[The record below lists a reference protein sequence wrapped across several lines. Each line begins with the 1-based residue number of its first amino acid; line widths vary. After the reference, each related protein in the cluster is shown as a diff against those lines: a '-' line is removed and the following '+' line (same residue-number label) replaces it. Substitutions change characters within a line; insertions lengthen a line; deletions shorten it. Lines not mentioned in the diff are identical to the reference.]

1 MKVFVLKK
9 EDEIEDKQIEEKE
22 DTIHIKKSEKFNYI
36 VINNPKDSNS
46 ICTIKEI
53 KILNK
58 DIPNKLC
65 LMGGEE
71 ELYKDIEEPTIVDK
85 IGIFDIK
92 IKQEEKADDR
102 NLEIER
108 NELLQNEECNILR
121 ESVLILLPKGCLFI
135 KLDKEVN
142 DLHMNINW
150 TSEKIH

>member
-22 DTIHIKKSEKFNYI
+22 DTIYIKKSEKFNYI

-71 ELYKDIEEPTIVDK
+71 ELYKDIEESTIIDK

-92 IKQEEKADDR
+92 IKQEEKVDET
-102 NLEIER
+102 NLEIQR
-108 NELLQNEECNILR
+108 NELLQNEECNILK
-121 ESVLILLPKGCLFI
+121 ELVLILLPKGCLFI
-135 KLDKEVN
+135 KLDNEVN

>member
-71 ELYKDIEEPTIVDK
+71 ELYKDIEQPTIIDK

-92 IKQEEKADDR
+92 IKQEEKADET
-102 NLEIER
+102 NLEIQR
-108 NELLQNEECNILR
+108 NELLQNEECNILK
-121 ESVLILLPKGCLFI
+121 ESILILLPKGCLFI
-135 KLDKEVN
+135 KLDNEVN

>member
-1 MKVFVLKK
+1 VKVFVLKK

-65 LMGGEE
+65 LMGGEG
-71 ELYKDIEEPTIVDK
+71 ELYKDIEEPTITDK

-92 IKQEEKADDR
+92 IKQEEKEDER
-102 NLEIER
+102 NLEIQR
-108 NELLQNEECNILR
+108 NELLQNKECNILK
-121 ESVLILLPKGCLFI
+121 ELVLILLPKGCLFI

>member
-9 EDEIEDKQIEEKE
+9 GDEIENKQIGEKE
-22 DTIHIKKSEKFNYI
+22 DTIHIKKAEKFNYI

-58 DIPNKLC
+58 DIPNKLR
-65 LMGGEE
+65 LMSGEE
-71 ELYKDIEEPTIVDK
+71 ELNKDIEETTIIDK
-85 IGIFDIK
+85 IGIFNIK
-92 IKQEEKADDR
+92 IKQEEKEDER

-108 NELLQNEECNILR
+108 NELLQNEECNILK

-150 TSEKIH
+150 TSEEIH

>member
-9 EDEIEDKQIEEKE
+9 GDEIEDKQIGEKE
-22 DTIHIKKSEKFNYI
+22 DNIHIKKSEKFNYI

-58 DIPNKLC
+58 DIPNKFC

-71 ELYKDIEEPTIVDK
+71 ELYKDIEENTTIDK
-85 IGIFDIK
+85 IGIFNIK
-92 IKQEEKADDR
+92 TKQEEKEDER

-108 NELLQNEECNILR
+108 NELLKNEECNILK

-135 KLDKEVN
+135 KLDQEVD

>member
-71 ELYKDIEEPTIVDK
+71 ELYKDIEEPTIIDK

-108 NELLQNEECNILR
+108 NELLQNEECNILK

>member
-9 EDEIEDKQIEEKE
+9 GDEIGEKQIGEKE
-22 DTIHIKKSEKFNYI
+22 DNIHIKKSEKFNYI

-71 ELYKDIEEPTIVDK
+71 ELYKDIEETTILDK
-85 IGIFDIK
+85 IGIFNVK
-92 IKQEEKADDR
+92 IKQEEKEDER
-102 NLEIER
+102 NLEIET
-108 NELLQNEECNILR
+108 NELLENEECNILKN
-121 ESVLILLPKGCLFI
+121 SVLIILPKGCLFI

>member
-9 EDEIEDKQIEEKE
+9 GDEIQNKQIGEKE
-22 DTIHIKKSEKFNYI
+22 DNIHIKKSEKFNYI
-36 VINNPKDSNS
+36 VINNPADSNS

-58 DIPNKLC
+58 DVPNKLC

-71 ELYKDIEEPTIVDK
+71 EVYKEIEGNTIIDK
-85 IGIFDIK
+85 IGIFDVK
-92 IKQEEKADDR
+92 IKQEEKGDNE

-108 NELLQNEECNILR
+108 NELLENEECNILKNL
-121 ESVLILLPKGCLFI
+121 VLIILPKGCLFI

-142 DLHMNINW
+142 DLYMNINW

>member
-9 EDEIEDKQIEEKE
+9 GDEIQDKQIGEKE
-22 DTIHIKKSEKFNYI
+22 DNIHIKKSEKFNYI
-36 VINNPKDSNS
+36 VINNPADSNS
-46 ICTIKEI
+46 ICTIKHI
-53 KILNK
+53 KISNK

-71 ELYKDIEEPTIVDK
+71 ELYKEIEENTIIDK
-85 IGIFDIK
+85 IGIFDVK
-92 IKQEEKADDR
+92 IKQEEKGNNE

-108 NELLQNEECNILR
+108 NELLENEECNILKN
-121 ESVLILLPKGCLFI
+121 SVLIILPKGCLFI

-142 DLHMNINW
+142 DLYMNINW

>member
-71 ELYKDIEEPTIVDK
+71 ELYKDIEEPTIIDK
-85 IGIFDIK
+85 TGIFDIK
-92 IKQEEKADDR
+92 VKQEEKADET
-102 NLEIER
+102 NLEIQR
-108 NELLQNEECNILR
+108 NELLQNEECNILK
-121 ESVLILLPKGCLFI
+121 ELVLILLPKGCLFI

>member
-22 DTIHIKKSEKFNYI
+22 ANIHIKKSEKFNYI

-58 DIPNKLC
+58 DMPNKLC

-71 ELYKDIEEPTIVDK
+71 ELYKDIEETTTIDK
-85 IGIFDIK
+85 IGIFNVK
-92 IKQEEKADDR
+92 IKQEEKEDDR

-108 NELLQNEECNILR
+108 NELLQNEECNILKNL
-121 ESVLILLPKGCLFI
+121 VLIILPKGCLFI
-135 KLDKEVN
+135 KLDKEVD